1 MSSFAAGS
9 LAVDG
14 VVLTAMDEE
23 AEPFFARAT
32 TVSDPEQFG
41 HAVHRSVE
49 IEGLRLL
56 VVRSG
61 IGLVNAAA
69 ATTEAVLRS
78 RPVHPAPGSP
88 RPAPPVISAGSAGG
102 VGADVSVGEVIV
114 GATYTNADADAR
126 VFGYEIGQTPQMPP
140 RYAGDADLVGTAAGL
155 DLRDGDGVA
164 LSVRAGLI
172 LSSDAFISGEQAVAE
187 IRDAFPDALATDME
201 SLASAQVCSVY
212 GVPFASIRGISDL
225 ADPSATEVHLTHV
238 DDASDRSVRVVL
250 ALLAAFAAGSAL

>member
-32 TVSDPEQFG
+32 TVSDPERFG

-49 IEGLRLL
+49 IDGLRLL

-78 RPVHPAPGSP
+78 RPGDPAPGSP
-88 RPAPPVISAGSAGG
+88 LSGPPVISAGSAGG
-102 VGADVSVGEVIV
+102 VGADVAVGEVIV
-114 GATYTNADADAR
+114 GASYANADADAR

-140 RYAGDADLVGTAAGL
+140 RYAGDPALVAVATRL
-155 DLRDGDGVA
+155 DLRDGDGVD
-164 LSVRAGLI
+164 LPVRSGLI
-172 LSSDAFISGEQAVAE
+172 LSSDAFISGGQAVAE

-201 SLASAQVCSVY
+201 SLASAQVCSVH

-238 DDASDRSVRVVL
+238 DDASDRSTRVVL
-250 ALLAAFAAGSAL
+250 AVLAAFAGRAG